1 MPLII
6 QLCKIKELKIMTDV
20 YQSTRKFR
28 AKPRRSFEFIL
39 YFSIIFVL
47 AIPFSTV
54 IWIAEVFRKKSVFV
68 DYFVR
73 RRLVWDHLYRFRTN
87 NDGLFGNWLNI
98 LRPQNPLANRPD
110 SSFNPY
116 HTFTRCLV
124 GFYLRVTRILEN
136 LRKQ

>member
-1 MPLII
+1 MA
-6 QLCKIKELKIMTDV
+6 QVLCKIKELKIMTDV

-68 DYFVR
+68 DGPIAR
-73 RRLVWDHLYRFRTN
+73 SRAEAD
-87 NDGLFGNWLNI
+87 
-98 LRPQNPLANRPD
+98 
-110 SSFNPY
+110 
-116 HTFTRCLV
+116 
-124 GFYLRVTRILEN
+124 RITPVIFSA
-136 LRKQ
+136 